1 MEKDAE
7 YAVQLV
13 NSMNPPPPAN
23 SVQASA
29 TGSKGK
35 ITTGGIFNLFP
46 SIAKPAVSR
55 AKPAMTVPV
64 PAFAVSLVPWPAPA
78 PASVPVTAPALVPTT
93 VFTANDPKVAYLTNT
108 VAAAWTLRVVS
119 LLQTLLMSIL
129 FDEEA

>member
-29 TGSKGK
+29 TGNKGK
-35 ITTGGIFNLFP
+35 VTTGGIFNLFP
-46 SIAKPAVSR
+46 SIAKPAAVST

-78 PASVPVTAPALVPTT
+78 PASVPVTAPALVPTA
-93 VFTANDPKVAYLTNT
+93 VFTASDPKVAHLTNT
-108 VAAAWTLRVVS
+108 VAAA
-119 LLQTLLMSIL
+119 
-129 FDEEA
+129 